1 MLDAHLDSVS
11 RSEACDVNHFD
22 SAFTNAF
29 LKTDEEFGKVRLL
42 LLCVASPSTQQPP
55 AHMEVANLDHHR
67 SMTAS
72 TSECDMASTCGC
84 SRSTTQPWWAQPL
97 WWRSLVIDSCTWATA
112 VRYYPVPACL
122 PVCLHV
128 N

>member
-42 LLCVASPSTQQPP
+42 SVAESP
-55 AHMEVANLDHHR
+55 A
-67 SMTAS
+67 
-72 TSECDMASTCGC
+72 G
-84 SRSTTQPWWAQPL
+84 QPL
-97 WWRSLVIDSCTWATA
+97 ASMQGC
-112 VRYYPVPACL
+112 
-122 PVCLHV
+122 
-128 N
+128 

>member
-42 LLCVASPSTQQPP
+42 SVAKPPAGQPP
-55 AHMEVANLDHHR
+55 A
-67 SMTAS
+67 SMQ
-72 TSECDMASTCGC
+72 GC
-84 SRSTTQPWWAQPL
+84 
-97 WWRSLVIDSCTWATA
+97 
-112 VRYYPVPACL
+112 
-122 PVCLHV
+122 
-128 N
+128 